1 MPSVIWNPFFGH
13 YIPTHQ
19 TKSTSNIQ
27 DIVLDLSTEKRSQDK
42 TPDLVKKEPFDFN
55 KFYKTYQQ
63 IASREPIA
71 SRNRKRRLSSGGSSS
86 DSDKAIIQETK
97 KRRTEDCFQDNK
109 EFLMN
114 NCFNSNRVLKEQSS
128 IQQEHFSKSAR
139 GKKDQKIASIRDS
152 CDCRF
157 CYEDHIIKM
166 RLKRSKPW
174 LNM

>member
-27 DIVLDLSTEKRSQDK
+27 DIVLDLSTEKRSQDE

-97 KRRTEDCFQDNK
+97 KQRTEN
-109 EFLMN
+109 FLMN